1 MNRYLASG
9 IAVLSVTLTGCAS
22 TPMLT
27 AKNTPLCGEGTVPTV
42 TQLLAPSFEQKRECT
57 APVQTG
63 SGGTA
68 MPMQSVPRA
77 RAEFTP
83 ADTDVPEVFVGLAI
97 SGGGSRA
104 ALFGM
109 SVMKELDE
117 LGILQH
123 VSAISTT
130 SGGGLAGAYYAL
142 NADEIDWAQA
152 QDRMATD
159 FLGKW
164 LRRNARLGS
173 LWRLTTTDE
182 DRSDLMA
189 SVFSEDLFAGKT
201 YRDLGPFKPG
211 TAPIWLANT
220 TKMGDNTRFTF
231 TTKSFDEL
239 YSDLATMPIA
249 HSVMASAAFPAV
261 FNAVTLREYQPKI
274 FNGDQQVT
282 SGGIGYKHLIDGG
295 PTDNLGIEALLTL
308 ARSHALS
315 TMGPLGNTDPTARQ
329 GKCLIM
335 IIDAHPRGVPSRYDE
350 RSDTRGVSGRLLDT
364 NFLDALDALLAARRA
379 DLLGYLGLEDSD
391 GYGRRNTPQVVFF
404 DSPLYSSRIGPPR
417 LGQVT
422 RVGTKRIDPLEYDQ
436 TDALEIADRHE
447 VQQQTFR
454 CAAWHINLGGL
465 QAIANYRADPADGAP
480 VRDLQRDHELDDQRM
495 GLHRLVSQVDT
506 NFRLAGP
513 EGCPAQLIDKAL
525 RESATVLVD
534 EDYRSREAVCRW
546 LRHNGLSVSEDCGDW
561 TPPASETRLPM
572 RGVVVPAGVAPGGGA
587 RDEAVMC
594 PANATSGAP

>member
-1 MNRYLASG
+1 MNPYLVPGVA
-9 IAVLSVTLTGCAS
+9 ALALAMMGCAS
-22 TPMLT
+22 TPMQT
-27 AKNTPLCGEGTVPTV
+27 ARNTPLCEDGTVATHI
-42 TQLLAPSFEQKRECT
+42 QLPAPSFEQKRECT
-57 APVQTG
+57 EPGQAM
-63 SGGTA
+63 SGGAA
-68 MPMQSVPRA
+68 MPAQSVPRA
-77 RAEFTP
+77 RAEFSP
-83 ADTDVPEVFVGLAI
+83 ADPDVPDVFVGLAI

-123 VSAISTT
+123 VTAISTT

-142 NADEIDWAQA
+142 NAENIDWQQA
-152 QDRMATD
+152 QDKMAD
-159 FLGKW
+159 DYLGKW
-164 LRRNARLGS
+164 LRLNARPRS
-173 LWRLTTTDE
+173 IWRLTTSDE

-189 SVFSEDLFAGKT
+189 SVFSQELFPDKT
-201 YRDLGPFKPG
+201 YSDLGPFKPG
-211 TAPIWLANT
+211 AAPIWLANT
-220 TKMGDNTRFTF
+220 TMMGDNTRFTF

-239 YSDLATMPIA
+239 NSDLATMPIA

-261 FNAVTLREYQPKI
+261 FNAVTLREYQPKF
-274 FNGDQQVT
+274 FNGDQQGT
-282 SGGIGYKHLIDGG
+282 SGGIAYKHLIDGG

-315 TMGPLGNTDPTARQ
+315 TVGPLGNTDPTARQ

-335 IIDAHPRGVPSRYDE
+335 IVDAHPRGVPSRYDE

-379 DLLGYLGLEDSD
+379 DLLGYLGLADSD

-436 TDALEIADRHE
+436 TDALEIADRHK
-447 VQQQTFR
+447 VQEQTFR

-465 QAIANYRADPADGAP
+465 QAIANYRADPADGALVP
-480 VRDLQRDHELDDQRM
+480 DRQRDHELDDQRL
-495 GLHRLVSQVDT
+495 GLQRLVSQVDT

-546 LRHNGLSVSEDCGDW
+546 LRNNGLSVSEDCGQW
-561 TPPASETRLPM
+561 TPPASATRLPM

-594 PANATSGAP
+594 TESATPGS